1 MTHGMSAPLG
11 RTIGPQGSST
21 TGTVTVSVTPNTA
34 TWTLYGPTNT
44 TGTGDSTMT
53 GKDTGA
59 YYVVWDAVSG
69 YVTPNN
75 SYGVLEE
82 DETLQLTGVY
92 MAVGSGYSGGIG
104 SLLYDELNYFAPVRT
119 NNGAGEWDVT
129 YPSSVTIYG
138 RYQSNSSNEGDQGE
152 KFVGKITPVV
162 YLDPT
167 ADVDLNGKIVRV
179 SDSRAMRI
187 TRIESPSVNIY
198 QKIIGEETQVEG
210 A

>member
-21 TGTVTVSVTPNTA
+21 TGTVTVTVTPNTA

-92 MAVGSGYSGGIG
+92 MAVGSGFSGGIG
-104 SLLYDELNYFAPVRT
+104 SLL
-119 NNGAGEWDVT
+119 
-129 YPSSVTIYG
+129 
-138 RYQSNSSNEGDQGE
+138 
-152 KFVGKITPVV
+152 
-162 YLDPT
+162 
-167 ADVDLNGKIVRV
+167 
-179 SDSRAMRI
+179 
-187 TRIESPSVNIY
+187 
-198 QKIIGEETQVEG
+198 
-210 A
+210 